1 MGEAKE
7 KKPETFITKHKSI
20 QHIPISSRA
29 SLNCF
34 LPTCLPAKSSFF
46 QQTWPERLLLMLNIV
61 RRGPAS
67 TVQSLL
73 FRSSSLR
80 CIRTTQARDLQRCI
94 SRGNYAIVPRPFGTT
109 TKWRQF
115 AAAATAVEAEAIQS
129 EVEPTFS
136 RNEPPS
142 NA

>member
-1 MGEAKE
+1 
-7 KKPETFITKHKSI
+7 
-20 QHIPISSRA
+20 
-29 SLNCF
+29 
-34 LPTCLPAKSSFF
+34 
-46 QQTWPERLLLMLNIV
+46 MLNIV
-61 RRGPAS
+61 RRGPTS

-94 SRGNYAIVPRPFGTT
+94 SRGNYAIVPRPFNTT